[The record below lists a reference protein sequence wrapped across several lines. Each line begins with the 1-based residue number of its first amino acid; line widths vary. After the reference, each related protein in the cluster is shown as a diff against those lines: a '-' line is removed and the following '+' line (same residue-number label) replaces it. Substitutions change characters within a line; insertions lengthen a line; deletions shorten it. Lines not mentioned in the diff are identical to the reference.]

1 MGSLSGLRVLVTRPA
16 QQAEPWCKLLQAEGA
31 EALSVPLLE
40 LAPVTEPNQI
50 RAIKNRILDFDLYQK
65 AIFVSQN
72 AVAYGMEWLEDYW
85 PQLPTGI
92 EYFAVGAATARA
104 LAAFGVQATDA
115 AGAMNSETL
124 LETEELKAERVAN
137 QRILIFRGLGG
148 RPHLG
153 EVLSARGAQLDY
165 CELYQRLMPEGA
177 ASRLGKASMASAFE
191 AHRQVVALHS
201 GESLHNYQKALEQ
214 VNFENPG
221 AAEALANSIL
231 LVPGER
237 VAQLARELGFN
248 KIIQAENATD
258 TSMLAALKAAR
269 PR

>member
-1 MGSLSGLRVLVTRPA
+1 MTALTGLRILVTRPA
-16 QQAEPWCKLLQAEGA
+16 HQAESWCQMLRAEGA
-31 EALSVPLLE
+31 EAISVPLLE
-40 LAPVTEPNQI
+40 LAPVTEPDQL
-50 RAIKNRILDFDLYQK
+50 RAIKSRILDFDLYQK

-72 AVAYGMEWLEDYW
+72 AVAHGMQWLEDYW

-104 LAAFGVQATDA
+104 LAEFGVRARDA
-115 AGAMNSETL
+115 GGAMNSETL
-124 LETEELKAERVAN
+124 LDTEELKAERIAN

-153 EVLSARGAQLDY
+153 EVLSARGAQVDY

-177 ASRLGKASMASAFE
+177 DRRLREASCSSVPE
-191 AHRQVVALHS
+191 TSHQVVALHS
-201 GESLHNYQKALEQ
+201 GESLHNYQQALELI
-214 VNFENPG
+214 VCENRS
-221 AAEALANSIL
+221 AAEALANSTL

-237 VAQLARELGFN
+237 VAQLARELGFK

-269 PR
+269 P

>member
-1 MGSLSGLRVLVTRPA
+1 MPALAGLRVLVTRPA
-16 QQAEPWCKLLQAEGA
+16 HQAEPWCQLLEAEGA
-31 EALSVPLLE
+31 EAISVPLLE
-40 LAPVTEPNQI
+40 LAPVTEQALI

-72 AVAYGMEWLEDYW
+72 AVAHGMTWLEDFW

-104 LAAFGVQATDA
+104 LAEFGLQATDA
-115 AGAMNSETL
+115 GGAMNSETL
-124 LETEELKAERVAN
+124 LEAEQLKTEQVLG

-153 EVLSARGAQLDY
+153 EALSARGAQVDY

-177 ASRLGKASMASAFE
+177 ADQLRAVFLNSRADDR
-191 AHRQVVALHS
+191 RQVVALHS
-201 GESLHNYQKALEQ
+201 GESLHNYLKALVQ
-214 VNFENPG
+214 ITADHG
-221 AAEALANSIL
+221 LAAETMASSAL
-231 LVPGER
+231 LVPGVR

-258 TSMLAALKAAR
+258 DSMLSALRTAR
-269 PR
+269 L

>member
-1 MGSLSGLRVLVTRPA
+1 MAPLTGLRVLVTRPA
-16 QQAEPWCKLLQAEGA
+16 RQAETWCQMLRAEGA
-31 EALSVPLLE
+31 EVISIPLLE
-40 LAPVTEPNQI
+40 LAPVSEPDQI

-72 AVAYGMEWLEDYW
+72 AVAHGMQWLEDYW

-104 LAAFGVQATDA
+104 LADFGIRARDA
-115 AGAMNSETL
+115 GGAMNSEAL
-124 LETEELKAERVAN
+124 LEAEELKTERVAD

-153 EVLSARGAQLDY
+153 EVLSERGAQVDY
-165 CELYQRLMPEGA
+165 CELYRRLMPENA
-177 ASRLGKASMASAFE
+177 AERLREASFNSLPEASL
-191 AHRQVVALHS
+191 QVVALHS
-201 GESLHNYQKALEQ
+201 GESLHNYQRALEQ
-214 VNFENPG
+214 IASENRPV
-221 AAEALANSIL
+221 AEALANSAL
-231 LVPGER
+231 LVPGAR
-237 VAQLARELGFN
+237 VAQLARDLGFK

-269 PR
+269 P